1 LKHSDFDDDSKS
13 LSRRSILGSY
23 RIMQTRRPR
32 FVVTKPTLLACALAG
47 CLALGAPAAFAQSTG
62 ATLRGDA
69 AGGADIIATNP
80 ETGLG
85 RRVTAASDGSF
96 TLANLPPG
104 TYTVASG
111 GTSRTITLSVAQTA
125 ELNLAAGGE
134 VAPTL
139 EGVTVTALALPEV
152 KTSEVGGTVST
163 KIINT
168 IPQTTR
174 NFLEFADVIP
184 GVVFSIDPGNG
195 TTSLQGGAQSPSNIN
210 VYIDG
215 VGQKNY
221 VLQGGITGQDSSRG
235 NPFPQLGIA
244 EYKVIT
250 QNYKAEF
257 DQVSSAAITA
267 VTKSGTNEFHGEV
280 FGSYTGDSWRAMTP
294 AEHDAGD
301 KVSTHEKEYGLS
313 LGGPIIKDEMHFF
326 FTYEG
331 KDFVTPVAVVEGDN
345 APGPLP
351 PAAADQIG
359 PTSLPFHE
367 DLYFGK
373 IDFSPNES
381 ELFELTAR
389 YRDETQR
396 DNVGG
401 TQASSFGSDIVNNEK
416 RADLRWLHTADRWQN
431 DAHLT
436 WEDTEWGPRPVT
448 NGNAFVYADNSN
460 HDSRVLLQVGAG
472 ANFQNKGQE
481 GPAIQDDFSLTDLQ
495 WNGDHLVK
503 TGFKYKEVKLSTQ
516 EINPANPQFFF
527 DVTSAGADQDPYKA
541 FFGVPLAG
549 VGNGTAESKNKQFG
563 VYIQDDWQVNDK
575 LTLNLGVRWDYEET
589 PAYLNYVTPADV
601 VSAIYGQDPNAPAG
615 QTYAQTLALGGINV
629 NDYISNGNNRD
640 AIKDEWQPRLGFS
653 YDMNGDQQHVFF
665 GGIGRSY
672 DRDSFD
678 YLQLEESKATFPSY
692 EVFFNSPNGQP
703 CDTTASNCVDWDP
716 RFFDINTLRSLVTTN
731 GGGREIDMLNNN
743 LKVPYSDQASIGMRN
758 QVGDWNTSVALS
770 RIVSKDGFA
779 FILGNRRPN
788 GAFFGDGTNGDYFQ
802 PWGFPIPGFGALI
815 LGKNGIETKS
825 NSVLLSLEKPYTKE
839 SGWGVTVAYTYTDA
853 EENRK
858 SGEHYSLDEPDITD
872 YPFLTSSGVAKHRL
886 VSTGIID
893 GPWGMTYSAKL
904 ILQTPIPISDIA
916 CYGAAMHCIPANADT
931 PGTGRFLFGGPIF
944 GIREVDLA
952 ANKDFDL
959 TGGVT
964 MYMRLDLYNVFN
976 FKNYSDFNTNWGSN
990 GVFNPV
996 VNAVTTGNMY
1006 TYPRMLKFQ
1015 MGFRF

>member
-1 LKHSDFDDDSKS
+1 
-13 LSRRSILGSY
+13 
-23 RIMQTRRPR
+23 MNTRRPR
-32 FVVTKPTLLACALAG
+32 YLVPKPTLLACALAG
-47 CLALGAPAAFAQSTG
+47 CFALTAPAFAQSTG

-69 AGGADIIATNP
+69 AGGAEVTATNTD
-80 ETGLG
+80 TGLV
-85 RRVTAASDGSF
+85 RRVTASSDGSY

-104 TYTVASG
+104 TYTVSAAG
-111 GTSRTITLSVAQTA
+111 GATQTVTLSVAQTA
-125 ELNLAAGGE
+125 ELNLTAGGE

-163 KIINT
+163 KIIST

-184 GVVFSIDPGNG
+184 GVAFSIDPGNG
-195 TTSLQGGAQSPSNIN
+195 TTKLQGGAQSANNIN

-235 NPFPQLGIA
+235 NPFPQLGIG

-250 QNYKAEF
+250 QNYKAEY
-257 DQVSSAAITA
+257 DQLSSAAVTA
-267 VTKSGTNEFHGEV
+267 VTKSGTNDFHGEV

-301 KVSTHEKEYGLS
+301 KVQSHEKEYGLAA
-313 LGGPIIKDEMHFF
+313 GGPIIKDEMHFF

-331 KDFVTPVAVVEGDN
+331 KDFVTPIAVVEGDN
-345 APGPLP
+345 PPGPLP
-351 PAAADQIG
+351 PDVASQTG

-373 IDFSPNES
+373 LDYSPTES
-381 ELFELTAR
+381 ELFELTAK
-389 YRDETQR
+389 YRHETQR

-401 TQASSFGSDIVNNEK
+401 TQAASFGSDILNNEK
-416 RADLRWLHTADRWQN
+416 RADLRWLHTSDRWQN
-431 DAHLT
+431 DAHIT
-436 WEDTEWGPRPVT
+436 WEDTTWGPRPVT
-448 NGNAFVYADNSN
+448 NGDASVYAVAPDNN
-460 HDSRVLLQVGAG
+460 RVLLQVGAG
-472 ANFQNKGQE
+472 ANFQDKGQQ
-481 GPAIQDDFSLTDLQ
+481 GPAFQDDFSLTDLSWQ
-495 WNGDHLVK
+495 GDHLVK
-503 TGFKYKEVKLSTQ
+503 MGIKYKEVKLSTQ
-516 EINPANPQFFF
+516 EINPANPQFFYN
-527 DVTSAGADQDPYKA
+527 VTSNGADQDPYKA

-549 VGNGTAESKNKQFG
+549 VGDGTAESRNKQFG
-563 VYIQDDWQVNDK
+563 TYIQDDWQVNDH

-589 PAYLNYVTPADV
+589 PSYLNYRTPSDV
-601 VSAIYGQDPNAPAG
+601 VSAFNSQDPNAPAG
-615 QTYAQTLALGGINV
+615 QTYAQTLALGGIDIN
-629 NDYISNGNNRD
+629 NYISTGNNRD
-640 AIKDEWQPRLGFS
+640 AVKDEWQPRLGFS
-653 YDMNGDQQHVFF
+653 YDMNADQQHVFF

-692 EVFFNSPNGQP
+692 EVFFNSPNGLP
-703 CDTTASNCVDWDP
+703 CDTTASNCVNWDP
-716 RFFDINTLRSLVTTN
+716 RFYDINNLRALVSPT
-731 GGGREIDMLNNN
+731 GGGREIDLLNNN

-779 FILGNRRPN
+779 FILGNRRP
-788 GAFFGDGTNGDYFQ
+788 DGSFWGTGVNGDYGQ
-802 PWGFPIPGFGALI
+802 PWGFPIQPFGTLI

-825 NSVLLSLEKPYTKE
+825 NSLLLSLDKPYTKA

-853 EENRK
+853 DENRK
-858 SGEHYSLDEPDITD
+858 SGEHYSLDEPDVTD

-904 ILQTPIPISDIA
+904 TLQTPIPISDIA
-916 CYGAAMHCIPANADT
+916 CFGAASHCIPANAGT
-931 PGTGRFLFGGPIF
+931 PGTGRFIAGGQIF
-944 GIREVDLA
+944 GIRTVDLA

-964 MYMRLDLYNVFN
+964 MYMRLDLFNVFN
-976 FKNYSDFNTNWGSN
+976 FKNYSDFSTNWGAN

-996 VNAVTTGNMY
+996 VTAVTTGNMY
-1006 TYPRMLKFQ
+1006 TYPRTLKFQ

>member
-1 LKHSDFDDDSKS
+1 MH
-13 LSRRSILGSY
+13 
-23 RIMQTRRPR
+23 TRRPR
-32 FVVTKPTLLACALAG
+32 FVVPKPTLLACALAS
-47 CLALGAPAAFAQSTG
+47 CLALGAPTAFAQSTG

-69 AGGADIIATNP
+69 AGGAEITATNT
-80 ETGLG
+80 ETGLV
-85 RRVTAASDGSF
+85 RRVTAASDGSY

-104 TYTVASG
+104 TYSVATG
-111 GTSRTITLSVAQTA
+111 GTSRTVTLSVAQTA
-125 ELNLAAGGE
+125 ELNLTAAGE
-134 VAPTL
+134 VTPTL

-184 GVVFSIDPGNG
+184 GVVFSINPDNG
-195 TTSLQGGAQSPSNIN
+195 TTSLQGGAQSASNIN

-235 NPFPQLGIA
+235 NPFPQLGIG

-250 QNYKAEF
+250 QNYKAEY
-257 DQVSSAAITA
+257 DQVSSAAVTA

-294 AEHDAGD
+294 SEHAAGD
-301 KVSTHEKEYGLS
+301 KVQTHEKEYGLAF
-313 LGGPIIKDEMHFF
+313 GGPIIKDEMHFF

-331 KDFVTPVAVVEGDN
+331 KDFITPAAVVEGDN
-345 APGPLP
+345 PPGPLP
-351 PAAADQIG
+351 PAAAAEIG
-359 PTSLPFHE
+359 PTALPFHE

-373 IDFSPNES
+373 LDYSPTDS
-381 ELFELTAR
+381 DLFELTGK
-389 YRDETQR
+389 YRHETQR
-396 DNVGG
+396 DNVGDQ
-401 TQASSFGSDIVNNEK
+401 QAPSFGTDILNNEK

-431 DAHLT
+431 DAHVT
-436 WEDTEWGPRPVT
+436 WEDTTWGPRPLQ
-448 NGNAFVYADNSN
+448 NGDAFIYALAADNN
-460 HDSRVLLQVGAG
+460 RVLLQTGAG

-481 GPAIQDDFSLTDLQ
+481 GPALQDDFSLTDLQ

-503 TGFKYKEVKLSTQ
+503 TGIKYKEVKLSTQ

-527 DVTSAGADQDPYKA
+527 NVTSAGADQDPYKA
-541 FFGVPLAG
+541 FFGTPLAG
-549 VGNGTAESKNKQFG
+549 IGNGTAESKNKQFG
-563 VYIQDDWQVNDK
+563 AYIQDDWQLNEH
-575 LTLNLGVRWDYEET
+575 LTLNLGVRWDYEKT
-589 PAYLNYVTPADV
+589 PSYLDYVTPTSV
-601 VSAIYGQDPNAPAG
+601 VSALAGQDPNAPAG
-615 QTYAQTLALGGINV
+615 QTYAQTLALGGINI
-629 NDYISNGNNRD
+629 NNYISNGNNRD

-692 EVFFNSPNGQP
+692 EVFFNSPNGLP
-703 CDTTASNCVDWDP
+703 CDTTQSNCVNWDP
-716 RFFDINTLRSLVTTN
+716 RFFDINALRSLVTTT
-731 GGGREIDMLNNN
+731 GAGREIDMLNNN

-758 QVGDWNTSVALS
+758 QVGEWNTSVALS

-779 FILGNRRPN
+779 FILGNRRPD
-788 GAFFGDGTNGDYFQ
+788 GSFFGNGTNGDFGN
-802 PWGFPIPGFGALI
+802 PWGFPVPGFGNLI

-825 NSVLLSLEKPYTKE
+825 NSVLLSLDKPYTKA

-872 YPFLTSSGVAKHRL
+872 YPFLQSSGVAKHRL
-886 VSTGIID
+886 VATGIID
-893 GPWGMTYSAKL
+893 GLWGMTYSGKL
-904 ILQTPIPISDIA
+904 TLQTPIPISDIA
-916 CYGAAMHCIPANADT
+916 CFGAAAPCLPHAVDNV
-931 PGTGRFLFGGPIF
+931 GTGRFIAGGQIF
-944 GIREVDLA
+944 GIRSIDLA

-959 TGGVT
+959 TAGVT
-964 MYMRLDLYNVFN
+964 MYLRLDLFNVFN
-976 FKNYSDFNTNWGSN
+976 FKNYSDFSTNWGAN
-990 GVFNPV
+990 GVYNPIV
-996 VNAVTTGNMY
+996 TAVTTGNMY
-1006 TYPRMLKFQ
+1006 TYPRTLKFQ